1 MKLILTQEVT
11 GLGAPGDVVEVKDGY
26 GRNFLVPRGV
36 AMRWT
41 RGGEK
46 QIESI
51 RRGRQVREIR
61 EAGDAK
67 VIKGRLEGLTVK
79 LPVRSGGTGRL
90 FGAVTVADVV
100 AAISKA
106 GGPDVDK
113 RRVEVAA
120 PIKTIGAHQ
129 VTVRLHPEVTA
140 TVNVEVVAWA
150 RANLSRRPVLVVD
163 TALDGLEL
171 ATILSAAGLA
181 VAGSRAIRDAALR
194 IGALHSLPPI
204 RAASNREPPAA
215 RAGDP
220 SVPRTTT
227 REPAVTIQLERSASP
242 SALVSGRAIDG
253 HAGFDAGFAWPHAA
267 DRKQLLAWIEATNA
281 REVYVTGPCAE
292 TIVAALG
299 RRGRLLGPP
308 QQMTLFPR
316 EATR

>member
-1 MKLILTQEVT
+1 MGRAGHGQLIGTPITLAM
-11 GLGAPGDVVEVKDGY
+11 LGAHTGGHLAVPLRRRFTLGTLRLELIPS
-26 GRNFLVPRGV
+26 GRTLGAAALHVDIGGRGV
-36 AMRWT
+36 LYA
-41 RGGEK
+41 GA
-46 QIESI
+46 I
-51 RRGRQVREIR
+51 RSPG
-61 EAGDAK
+61 
-67 VIKGRLEGLTVK
+67 
-79 LPVRSGGTGRL
+79 
-90 FGAVTVADVV
+90 ADVRACDAV
-100 AAISKA
+100 
-106 GGPDVDK
+106 V
-113 RRVEVAA
+113 
-120 PIKTIGAHQ
+120 
-129 VTVRLHPEVTA
+129 VTA
-140 TVNVEVVAWA
+140 PYGETHHRFRSLVDVNVEVVAWA

-171 ATILSAAGLA
+171 ATIVSAAGLA

-204 RAASNREPPAA
+204 RAASNRESPSA

-227 REPAVTIQLERSASP
+227 REPAVTIQLERSASAP
-242 SALVSGRAIDG
+242 SALISGRAIDG
-253 HAGFDAGFAWPHAA
+253 HAGFDAGFAWPNAA

-281 REVYVTGPCAE
+281 REVYVTGACAE